1 MPASRAAW
9 ATGRKRARDSE
20 MEQFMLRWEK
30 ASEAAAKMAI
40 SEVWGVGVEVV
51 WERYEVRPR
60 MLGVR

>member
-20 MEQFMLRWEK
+20 MEQLMLRWEK

-51 WERYEVRPR
+51 WER
-60 MLGVR
+60 